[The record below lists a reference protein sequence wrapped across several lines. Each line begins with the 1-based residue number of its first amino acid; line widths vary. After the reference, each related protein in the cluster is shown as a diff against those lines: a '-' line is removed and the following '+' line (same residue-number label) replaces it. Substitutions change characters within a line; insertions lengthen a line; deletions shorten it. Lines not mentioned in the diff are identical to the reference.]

1 MSDETTPPANGPH
14 PIPSSILIV
23 GSGAFGLSTAWAL
36 ATRPDFAA
44 TRITL
49 VDRVT
54 SLKDGD
60 LPSSDAASMDSS
72 RIVRADYADALY
84 ARLGVEAQK
93 AWRGEL
99 GEDGRY
105 SESGLLVVGEEG
117 SKGMAYVRGSL
128 ANVMDIAREQGYAD
142 RIVEVGTGEELRALL
157 GTAEKPGDWGY
168 LNKTSGWADATRGME
183 WVLGKVKAT
192 GRVNFVGGTVER
204 LVRDDAAGRVTGVK
218 LRDGAVLEADLVVVA
233 AGAWTSA
240 LVDLRGLVTATGHVL
255 AYMDLSD
262 EEQAALADMPVV
274 LNLGS
279 GLFVIP
285 PRNNVLKAAR
295 HAFGY
300 LNPVDLPA
308 AGLLPKQVPRETDGR
323 AEDGAGVAGRDG
335 GGSTIRISA
344 PRTAVDAEPIGL
356 PLEAETDLR
365 RSLRQFIPV
374 EALHDRP
381 FTSSRICWYSDTP
394 DGDFLVDYHPAW
406 KGVFV
411 ATGDSGHAYKFL
423 PVLGGKIVDCIA
435 GRGDEAVR
443 RKWRWREG
451 KVSVVEGVAAVVTED
466 GSRGGSPGKILER
479 ELARTE

>member
-1 MSDETTPPANGPH
+1 MSDETTTQAKGPH

-93 AWRGEL
+93 AWRG
-99 GEDGRY
+99 
-105 SESGLLVVGEEG
+105 
-117 SKGMAYVRGSL
+117 GMAYVRGSL
-128 ANVMDIAREQGYAD
+128 ANVMDIAKEQGYAD

-183 WVLGKVKAT
+183 WVLEKVKAT
-192 GRVNFVGGTVER
+192 G
-204 LVRDDAAGRVTGVK
+204 
-218 LRDGAVLEADLVVVA
+218 RDGAVLEADLVVVA
-233 AGAWTSA
+233 AGAWTGG

-308 AGLLPKQVPRETDGR
+308 AKLLPKEVPQETDGR
-323 AEDGAGVAGRDG
+323 AEDGTGAAGRDG
-335 GGSTIRISA
+335 DDGPGSTIRISA
-344 PRTAVDAEPIGL
+344 PRTAVDAESIGL

-381 FTSSRICWYSDTP
+381 
-394 DGDFLVDYHPAW
+394 
-406 KGVFV
+406 
-411 ATGDSGHAYKFL
+411 GHAYKFL

-451 KVSVVEGVAAVVTED
+451 KVSVVEGIAAVVTED